1 MNKVKDEIDKK
12 VSKNLK
18 NEAFDNIRSMNKV
31 KDEISALSSKLSTP
45 YSNLA
50 AGEVIQSLNIL
61 KTKVSQLDE
70 AFPTNSLSLSVARS
84 PEQLAFL
91 THTIRT
97 AVYLKTPLLDSH
109 HYSLDCSPLFSPTAI
124 NDSLIELRLHCTL
137 PTRQFNALVLSK
149 LVLSM
154 HCPDGSHFQSKRI
167 LEEGTLAELIKKK
180 NAFVSTPT
188 SVMVQIKKPKNLIVN
203 LEVKLLES
211 DVLNSPRVISFLSN
225 NGNDTLPQDM
235 TRLDTTGTGQLCPAD
250 LDTTEMNTTPPSPQS
265 VPATT
270 TQLVPATKVPA
281 TTTLTTSCTPPVP
294 TTPTSQD
301 TVNTIRSDPAHN
313 PSPSRY
319 YSADPFASP
328 HFPLQPTG
336 PTPPNLSRQSSN
348 IPVPLSPS
356 HPSHCLTNF
365 SPLDTSNPHLLLN
378 ASLAPGSQTLNA
390 TYLPDPCWD
399 DSKWCIS
406 ASPPSPSH
414 SHTANTTCG

>member
-109 HYSLDCSPLFSPTAI
+109 HYSLDCSPIFSPTAV

-154 HCPDGSHFQSKRI
+154 YCPDGSHFQSKRV
-167 LEEGTLAELIKKK
+167 LEEGTVVEFIKKK

-235 TRLDTTGTGQLCPAD
+235 TRLDTTGTGQLGPAD
-250 LDTTEMNTTPPSPQS
+250 LDTTELDTPSTLPPSPQS
-265 VPATT
+265 VPA
-270 TQLVPATKVPA
+270 AIIPA
-281 TTTLTTSCTPPVP
+281 TTLSGQIQHTIPLLAGTIVLILLPVHTLPYN
-294 TTPTSQD
+294 QL
-301 TVNTIRSDPAHN
+301 A
-313 PSPSRY
+313 
-319 YSADPFASP
+319 
-328 HFPLQPTG
+328 
-336 PTPPNLSRQSSN
+336 
-348 IPVPLSPS
+348 
-356 HPSHCLTNF
+356 
-365 SPLDTSNPHLLLN
+365 PHLQSCPVSLLTFQFHYLLPTHRN
-378 ASLAPGSQTLNA
+378 A
-390 TYLPDPCWD
+390 
-399 DSKWCIS
+399 
-406 ASPPSPSH
+406 
-414 SHTANTTCG
+414 